1 MATRPLPNLDRDYR
15 IFLWFMT
22 LIIGAMYVWLLAT
35 TPSLRQPLLLLVFT
49 VLLIIHVALHWLTD
63 KVYNRPRLLLGYIL
77 LQGALA
83 FVIVLL
89 SNNIGMVFA
98 LFLALIGECI
108 GMLGF
113 SRGGLLGC
121 AYFLVLSLV
130 SFLYFTTPSG
140 FVWWLLGTVPTVLF
154 VGVYITLYNRQIQ
167 ANERSR
173 ELLAELE
180 TANQRLSEYAAQVED
195 LTIASERQRMARE
208 LHDTLS
214 QGLAGLILQLEAA
227 DAHLAHERP
236 EKARQIVQQTMEQA
250 RVTLGEAR
258 RAIDDLRR
266 GAAPTLEESI
276 RQEVA
281 RCTAAGLPCTL
292 EMELPGELPSA
303 QSDAIARIV
312 PEALTN
318 ILMHAHASRAWVNLR
333 GGESGVSLE
342 IGDDGVGF
350 DPAATPPGHY
360 GLIGM
365 RERARL
371 AGGEMEI
378 ESQPGAG
385 MRLVVR
391 FSAEKGQA

>member
-1 MATRPLPNLDRDYR
+1 MAIRPLPNLDRDYR

-63 KVYNRPRLLLGYIL
+63 RVYKRPSYLAGYIL

-130 SFLYFTTPSG
+130 SFLYFTTPGG

-266 GAAPTLEESI
+266 GAAPTLEESV

-292 EMELPGELPSA
+292 EMELPGELPPA
-303 QSDAIARIV
+303 QRDAIARIV

-333 GGESGVSLE
+333 RGESGVSLE